1 MTTSGI
7 ETPAS
12 VYEIFIT
19 IIKHVISNLVEI
31 YHIPTVT
38 VAPFTVL
45 KQPGSELEHTP
56 IDES

>member
-7 ETPAS
+7 EPLPS
-12 VYEIFIT
+12 VYEVFT
-19 IIKHVISNLVEI
+19 IIMKHVVSNLLET
-31 YHIPTVT
+31 HQIPTVT